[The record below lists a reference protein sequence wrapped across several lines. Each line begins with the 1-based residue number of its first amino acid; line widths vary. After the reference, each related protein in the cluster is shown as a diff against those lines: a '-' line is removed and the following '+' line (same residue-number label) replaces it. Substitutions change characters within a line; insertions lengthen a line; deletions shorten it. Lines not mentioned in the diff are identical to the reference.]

1 MRTWTLRVV
10 GFGLASTWAAC
21 GPADATDESDDT
33 DDTLESDDTDTT
45 DDTEIEVETV
55 TLSLDA
61 GAGWGVGALQVE
73 GFEDCRGTCD
83 VDVPIGTEVTVTALA
98 DPGQAFSDWVG
109 PCEGN
114 GLTTCVVTA
123 DAAASVGAYFT
134 GGVPLSSFVVR
145 GSSLVSDLAHAPD
158 GAVIVCGKSFSDAP
172 TATGTPGLVYGG
184 SDGWIG
190 QMTPSGAFRWVT
202 STRGSG
208 EESCEKVTVAPD
220 GSIYALFRTDGQFG
234 LGDTSIT
241 SAASYPKI
249 LVRLTAAGAVDW
261 VVEPEGTGVLDAPA
275 GRPLVHT
282 DGKVYVPTRK
292 DPQGVRIMIF
302 DPLDGSETL
311 LDIPTTGTGYAEELA
326 SAPDGDLY
334 VSGVFSGALGDFDV
348 LSEHV
353 EPDLF
358 VARINTL
365 GGIAWGLVI
374 GSDYS
379 TGSMTALASDALG
392 NLYVGGSIVGDTEFL
407 ATPPVTI
414 TPVGNFDWF
423 VLSLDAVGSLRWVRS
438 GGGTGRDEVTGIQL
452 DADSDALYVI
462 GGIQGTGN
470 NPAFSQSSDSA
481 QNGGWLVRM
490 DTSFGGLFGR
500 SFLATSSIRTQG
512 LAVVDGAVA
521 AGGYFL
527 GTSVLG
533 MGPAAPPITPDGFG
547 GYVHFSG
554 R

>member
-1 MRTWTLRVV
+1 M
-10 GFGLASTWAAC
+10 
-21 GPADATDESDDT
+21 
-33 DDTLESDDTDTT
+33 
-45 DDTEIEVETV
+45 
-55 TLSLDA
+55 
-61 GAGWGVGALQVE
+61 
-73 GFEDCRGTCD
+73 
-83 VDVPIGTEVTVTALA
+83 
-98 DPGQAFSDWVG
+98 
-109 PCEGN
+109 
-114 GLTTCVVTA
+114 
-123 DAAASVGAYFT
+123 
-134 GGVPLSSFVVR
+134 
-145 GSSLVSDLAHAPD
+145 
-158 GAVIVCGKSFSDAP
+158 
-172 TATGTPGLVYGG
+172 
-184 SDGWIG
+184 
-190 QMTPSGAFRWVT
+190 
-202 STRGSG
+202 
-208 EESCEKVTVAPD
+208 
-220 GSIYALFRTDGQFG
+220 
-234 LGDTSIT
+234 
-241 SAASYPKI
+241 
-249 LVRLTAAGAVDW
+249 
-261 VVEPEGTGVLDAPA
+261 
-275 GRPLVHT
+275 
-282 DGKVYVPTRK
+282 
-292 DPQGVRIMIF
+292 
-302 DPLDGSETL
+302 
-311 LDIPTTGTGYAEELA
+311 
-326 SAPDGDLY
+326 
-334 VSGVFSGALGDFDV
+334 FSGALGDFDV

-500 SFLATSSIRTQG
+500 SFLATSAIRTQG
-512 LAVVDGAVA
+512 LAVVDGAVV

-527 GTSVLG
+527 GTSVIG
-533 MGPAAPPITPDGFG
+533 MGPAAPPITPAGFG